1 MRLPQPFTHNG
12 SAPSEGEATATGDHV
27 LLWASGLCGAAGA
40 AFGIS
45 GGFLVLPVIQV
56 RTTFGCLPLSISNT
70 ILASFGEPRRTVYRD
85 CRKAARSVSCR
96 TVMRSAY
103 SGMRDF
109 PPVVMSSFG

>member
-12 SAPSEGEATATGDHV
+12 SAPSEGEATGTGDHV
-27 LLWASGLCGAAGA
+27 LLWGSGLCGAAGA

-70 ILASFGEPRRTVYRD
+70 IVAALADLKAPPGLPRGSVVGVLWRTSPDRV
-85 CRKAARSVSCR
+85 
-96 TVMRSAY
+96 
-103 SGMRDF
+103 
-109 PPVVMSSFG
+109 P